1 MRKTAVGMANSRA
14 RAGCGYGL
22 VLAAL
27 LTLCVEFALAETARP
42 VPSVDAPRASLPLEF
57 PWRAWRLFSSND
69 HLPNNLAYAIAQDE
83 TGEVYAGL
91 GDGLAR
97 YDGASWERVAL
108 PGVRGV
114 HAVGALLLGADQSLW
129 AGTDGVGVFRVRG
142 GKVEPV
148 PGLSGEAGV
157 VYALAVDGERG
168 VWAATD
174 GGLARCMADGCR
186 MFEPLRGKRV
196 REVLNGTSPAGM
208 CLWVGTGGAGLLR
221 IDFNARGE
229 PVLSDFLLDRSDGLP
244 NSFVKPL
251 VQWGGKDGRDL
262 WIGTGRGL
270 ARFDGERLV
279 RYTPAVGFPGAV
291 QAILPGRG
299 RDSGL
304 LFVGLRPGGL
314 ALIREDGSWG
324 LAGQAEGLPD
334 SAVQHLAYTDK
345 GSSTPLLWV
354 GTVAGGIARADPGRW
369 QLLDE
374 RRDVSSRG
382 MVGLGSLR
390 FPDGMETLWLGSSRA
405 TLRLTQTG
413 WKAIE
418 GIPQGAVVVDMAATA
433 DGSLWVAAQTG
444 LWQLNGTVRRE
455 YTADNSQLP
464 AVYAGLLAVQSS
476 SSGNDTLWVG
486 TGHGLARWSAS
497 EGLAKV
503 DNHPLLH
510 GGPAIRALAFARL
523 GQDAPGTWVGL
534 DEGVLHWD
542 GGRWQQAAGDCLKGA
557 HVTTIVA
564 HEGASGG
571 EIWIGS
577 DGPVVRQ
584 RAGSCERLENVFADG
599 FVEQIGFD
607 KNGRAYLFG
616 TGGAAR
622 LDGPGD
628 APLQSLQVTR
638 YGREDG
644 LVDRNFL
651 VGRGVASDERGR
663 VWVAS
668 TAALQVFDPESE
680 SAIGNTSNLVWESVA
695 EGSPARELSV
705 GEDLPADT
713 SSLVFSARL
722 LAFEREEHIRYRVQL
737 VGLQAEPQAW
747 TAENRFEFSR
757 LAPGAYEARV
767 WGRDANGVVSGPL
780 LFPFDVLAPWW
791 QRPWAL
797 ALGALAFVAIG
808 FLYGRWRSR
817 ALRMRAE
824 ELAQDVA
831 IRTAELADANLL
843 LEEMSRTDALTGLHN
858 RRHAL
863 GVLPGLAKAQ
873 RERRRSG
880 SRQELLLVL
889 IDVDRFKVINDTH
902 GHAVGDVVLQTVAAR
917 LRHCVRGTDMLVRW
931 GGEEFLLA
939 LSDCESAAVEA
950 RLRNVLTTVSDEPVE
965 IPGTPLKISISA
977 GAATYLAQGEGDERP
992 AMLAIEAA
1000 IAQADRA
1007 LYEAKKRGRDRAVLV
1022 VDGAE
1027 TAVGSVHWSEFERE
1041 S

>member
-1 MRKTAVGMANSRA
+1 MRKSAVGMAKSGA
-14 RAGCGYGL
+14 RAGCGYGS

-27 LTLCVEFALAETARP
+27 LTLSVEFALAGTARP

-114 HAVGALLLGADQSLW
+114 HAVGALLLGADHSLW
-129 AGTDGVGVFRVRG
+129 VGTDGVGVFRVRG
-142 GKVEPV
+142 GNAEPV
-148 PGLSGEAGV
+148 PGLSAEAGV
-157 VYALAVDGERG
+157 VYALAAEGESG

-174 GGLARCMADGCR
+174 GGLARCDALGCR

-196 REVLNGTSPAGM
+196 REVVRGHGPNGP
-208 CLWVGTGGAGLLR
+208 CLWIGTGGEGLLR
-221 IDFNARGE
+221 IDINAHGE

-244 NSFVKPL
+244 NNYVKPL

-299 RDSGL
+299 RDGGL

-334 SAVQHLAYTDK
+334 SAVQHLAYTDM

-374 RRDVSSRG
+374 RRDIPTRG
-382 MVGLGSLR
+382 MVGLGSVR
-390 FPDGMETLWLGSSRA
+390 FPDGMETLWLGSARA

-418 GIPQGAVVVDMAATA
+418 GIPEDAVVVDMAATA

-464 AVYAGLLAVQSS
+464 AVYAGLLAVQSNPLGS
-476 SSGNDTLWVG
+476 DTLWVG

-497 EGLAKV
+497 EGLLR
-503 DNHPLLH
+503 DDSHPLLQ

-523 GQDAPGTWVGL
+523 GHDAPRTWVGL
-534 DEGVLHWD
+534 DEGVLHRD
-542 GGRWQQAAGDCLKGA
+542 GERWQQAAGDCLDGA
-557 HVTTIVA
+557 HVTTIIG

-571 EIWIGS
+571 EIWIGT
-577 DGPVVRQ
+577 DGPVLRL
-584 RAGSCERLENVFADG
+584 RTGACERLENVFADG

-607 KNGRAYLFG
+607 HEGRAYLFG

-668 TAALQVFDPESE
+668 TAALQVFDPQSE
-680 SAIGNTSNLVWESVA
+680 SASGSASSLVWESVTEGVQAREIA
-695 EGSPARELSV
+695 EGA
-705 GEDLPADT
+705 DLPADA
-713 SSLVFSARL
+713 SPLVFSARL

-737 VGLQAEPQAW
+737 VGLQTEPQAW

-757 LAPGAYEARV
+757 LASGSYEARV

-780 LFPFDVLAPWW
+780 LFPFEVLAPWW

-797 ALGALAFVAIG
+797 VLGALALVAIG
-808 FLYGRWRSR
+808 SLYGRWRNR
-817 ALRMRAE
+817 ALRMRAM

-831 IRTAELADANLL
+831 IRTAELADANLM

-863 GVLPGLAKAQ
+863 GVLPELAKAQ
-873 RERRRSG
+873 GERRRSG
-880 SRQELLLVL
+880 SQRELLLVL
-889 IDVDRFKVINDTH
+889 IDVDRFKGINDTR
-902 GHAVGDVVLQTVAAR
+902 GHAVGDLVLQAVATR
-917 LRHCVRGTDMLVRW
+917 LRRCVRGTDMLVRW

-939 LSDCESAAVEA
+939 LGDCESTAVEA
-950 RLRNVLTTVSDEPVE
+950 RLRDVLTTVSDEPVE
-965 IPGTPLKISISA
+965 VPGAPLKISISA
-977 GAATYLAQGEGDERP
+977 GAATYPAQGEADQRP

-1007 LYEAKKRGRDRAVLV
+1007 LYEAKHRGRDRAVLV

-1027 TAVGSVHWSEFERE
+1027 AVAEPSRWTEFGRLA
-1041 S
+1041 